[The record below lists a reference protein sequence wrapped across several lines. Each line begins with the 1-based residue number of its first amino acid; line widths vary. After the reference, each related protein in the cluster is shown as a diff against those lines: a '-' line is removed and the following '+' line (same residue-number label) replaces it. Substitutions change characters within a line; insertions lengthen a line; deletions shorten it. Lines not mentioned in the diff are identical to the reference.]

1 MLDNAGLLLYIP
13 YFTSIIATIIDFIE
27 GESPSRHNQGFY
39 IYQFHIMEHFLEKEI
54 LRYGFGVLTQNR
66 RVQSFSKYYL
76 EYTILPI
83 VLLYEKTTYSVY
95 VLSEICSQRS
105 R

>member
-13 YFTSIIATIIDFIE
+13 YFTSIIATKIRDPIIDFIE
-27 GESPSRHNQGFY
+27 GESPSRHNQRFY

-54 LRYGFGVLTQNR
+54 LHYGFGVLTQNR

-76 EYTILPI
+76 EYT
-83 VLLYEKTTYSVY
+83 TYST
-95 VLSEICSQRS
+95 I
-105 R
+105 